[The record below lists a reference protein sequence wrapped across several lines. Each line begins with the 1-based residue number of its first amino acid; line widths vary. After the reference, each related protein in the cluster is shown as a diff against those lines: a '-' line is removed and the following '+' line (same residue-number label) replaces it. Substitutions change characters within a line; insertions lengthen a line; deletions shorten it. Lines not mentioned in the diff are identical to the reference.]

1 MLANSLIELD
11 RAHLVHPVASYR
23 SHEAMGV
30 RVLKSARGATVT
42 DATGHS
48 LLDGFAGLWCV
59 NVGYG
64 QDSIVEAAAKQLRE
78 LPYATGYF
86 GLGSEPA
93 IRLAARLAELAP
105 GDLNHIYFTLGGS
118 DAVDSTIRFIRY
130 YYHAKGTPQKDQF
143 ISVEYGYHGSS
154 TTGSG
159 LTAIPVCS
167 MQVSGCLTTG
177 STRSRRIM
185 PIAILPAP
193 IRRRSSTPRWRPCG
207 ARSRNWGRI
216 ALPPSMWSRSRDR
229 EVCSFRRRAG

>member
-1 MLANSLIELD
+1 
-11 RAHLVHPVASYR
+11 
-23 SHEAMGV
+23 MGV
-30 RVLKSARGATVT
+30 RVLKSAKGATVT
-42 DATGHS
+42 DATGHT

-64 QDSIVEAAAKQLRE
+64 QDSIVEAATKQLRE

-154 TTGSG
+154 TAGSG
-159 LTAIPVCS
+159 LTAIAGLPCRFRGALRLAAQDSVAL
-167 MQVSGCLTTG
+167 CL
-177 STRSRRIM
+177 SQSCRLRSAGDHRR
-185 PIAILPAP
+185 LGRGPA
-193 IRRRSSTPRWRPCG
+193 G
-207 ARSRNWGRI
+207 ARSRNWARI
-216 ALPPSMWSRSRDR
+216 ALPPSMSSRSRDR
-229 EVCSFRRRAG
+229 EAFSFRRRAG